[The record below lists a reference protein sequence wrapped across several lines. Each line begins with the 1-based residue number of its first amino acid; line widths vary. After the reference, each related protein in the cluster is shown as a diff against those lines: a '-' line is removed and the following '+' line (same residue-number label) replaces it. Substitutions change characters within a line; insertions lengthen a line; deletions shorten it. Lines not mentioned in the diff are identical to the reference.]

1 MDGSGSIGKGNFK
14 KCLRFLRNFVQ
25 SFNIA
30 EDGSHVGVVLFSSTA
45 EVVFNFEK
53 YFDSNSIINAIDKIP
68 YPSKSTYTGV
78 GLDLVR
84 TGLFE
89 ISERQ
94 GVRDVLIVMTDG
106 ASQVRIFDNK
116 IVFKVIMFLNVQ
128 PPPPKKKRKTPVNFL
143 KKTNTNFM

>member
-1 MDGSGSIGKGNFK
+1 M
-14 KCLRFLRNFVQ
+14 
-25 SFNIA
+25 
-30 EDGSHVGVVLFSSTA
+30 
-45 EVVFNFEK
+45 VFNFEK
-53 YFDSNSIINAIDKIP
+53 YFDSNSIIDAIDKIQ

-128 PPPPKKKRKTPVNFL
+128 PPPKKK
-143 KKTNTNFM
+143 KKKKKNTSKLLEKNEY

>member
-1 MDGSGSIGKGNFK
+1 M
-14 KCLRFLRNFVQ
+14 RFLRNFVQ

-53 YFDSNSIINAIDKIP
+53 YFDPNSIIDAIDKIP
-68 YPSKSTYTGV
+68 YPSKSTYTGI

-116 IVFKVIMFLNVQ
+116 IVSKVIMFLNVQ
-128 PPPPKKKRKTPVNFL
+128 PPQKKRKRKRKRPVNFL
-143 KKTNTNFM
+143 KTTNTNFM

>member
-1 MDGSGSIGKGNFK
+1 M
-14 KCLRFLRNFVQ
+14 
-25 SFNIA
+25 
-30 EDGSHVGVVLFSSTA
+30 
-45 EVVFNFEK
+45 VFNFEK
-53 YFDSNSIINAIDKIP
+53 YFDSNSIIDAIDKIP
-68 YPSKSTYTGV
+68 YPSKSTYTGR

-116 IVFKVIMFLNVQ
+116 IVSKVIMFLNVQ
-128 PPPPKKKRKTPVNFL
+128 PPPPKKKEKHQ
-143 KKTNTNFM
+143 

>member
-1 MDGSGSIGKGNFK
+1 M
-14 KCLRFLRNFVQ
+14 
-25 SFNIA
+25 
-30 EDGSHVGVVLFSSTA
+30 
-45 EVVFNFEK
+45 VFNFEK

-78 GLDLVR
+78 GLNLVR

-128 PPPPKKKRKTPVNFL
+128 PPPKKKKRKRKTPVNFL

>member
-1 MDGSGSIGKGNFK
+1 M
-14 KCLRFLRNFVQ
+14 RFLRNFVQ

-53 YFDSNSIINAIDKIP
+53 YFDPNSIIDAIDKIP
-68 YPSKSTYTGV
+68 YPSKSTYTGI

-89 ISERQ
+89 VSERQ

-116 IVFKVIMFLNVQ
+116 IVSKVIMFLNVQ
-128 PPPPKKKRKTPVNFL
+128 PPPKKKKE
-143 KKTNTNFM
+143 KEKEKHQ

>member
-1 MDGSGSIGKGNFK
+1 M
-14 KCLRFLRNFVQ
+14 
-25 SFNIA
+25 
-30 EDGSHVGVVLFSSTA
+30 
-45 EVVFNFEK
+45 VFNFEK

-128 PPPPKKKRKTPVNFL
+128 PPPQKKKRKRKTPVNFL

>member
-1 MDGSGSIGKGNFK
+1 M
-14 KCLRFLRNFVQ
+14 
-25 SFNIA
+25 
-30 EDGSHVGVVLFSSTA
+30 
-45 EVVFNFEK
+45 VFNFEK
-53 YFDSNSIINAIDKIP
+53 YFDSNSIIDAIDKIP

-128 PPPPKKKRKTPVNFL
+128 PPPKKKRKRKRKTPVNFL

>member
-1 MDGSGSIGKGNFK
+1 M
-14 KCLRFLRNFVQ
+14 
-25 SFNIA
+25 
-30 EDGSHVGVVLFSSTA
+30 
-45 EVVFNFEK
+45 FNFEK
-53 YFDSNSIINAIDKIP
+53 YFDPNSIIDAIDKIP
-68 YPSKSTYTGV
+68 YPSKSTYTGK

-116 IVFKVIMFLNVQ
+116 IVSKVIMFLNVQ
-128 PPPPKKKRKTPVNFL
+128 PPPPKKK
-143 KKTNTNFM
+143 KKKKKNTSKLLENNEY

>member
-1 MDGSGSIGKGNFK
+1 M
-14 KCLRFLRNFVQ
+14 RFLRNFVQ

-53 YFDSNSIINAIDKIP
+53 YFDSNSIIDAIDKIP
-68 YPSKSTYTGV
+68 YPSKSTYTGK

-106 ASQVRIFDNK
+106 ASQVRVFDNK
-116 IVFKVIMFLNVQ
+116 IVPKVIMFLNMQ
-128 PPPPKKKRKTPVNFL
+128 PPHQKKRKRKTPVNFL
-143 KKTNTNFM
+143 KTTNTNFM

>member
-1 MDGSGSIGKGNFK
+1 M
-14 KCLRFLRNFVQ
+14 RFLRNFVQ

-53 YFDSNSIINAIDKIP
+53 YFDPNSIIDTIDKIP
-68 YPSKSTYTGV
+68 YPSKSTYTGI

-106 ASQVRIFDNK
+106 ASQVRVFDNK
-116 IVFKVIMFLNVQ
+116 IVSKVIMFLNMQ
-128 PPPPKKKRKTPVNFL
+128 PPPKKKKE
-143 KKTNTNFM
+143 KEKHQ

>member
-1 MDGSGSIGKGNFK
+1 M
-14 KCLRFLRNFVQ
+14 RFLRNFVQ

-53 YFDSNSIINAIDKIP
+53 YFDPNSIIDAIDKIP
-68 YPSKSTYTGV
+68 YPSKSTYTGI

-106 ASQVRIFDNK
+106 ASQVRVFDNK
-116 IVFKVIMFLNVQ
+116 IVSKVIMFLNMQ
-128 PPPPKKKRKTPVNFL
+128 PPPPKKKKKRKTPPTSSSNIPF
-143 KKTNTNFM
+143 

>member
-1 MDGSGSIGKGNFK
+1 M
-14 KCLRFLRNFVQ
+14 RFLRNFVQ

-53 YFDSNSIINAIDKIP
+53 YFDSNSIIDAIDKIS
-68 YPSKSTYTGV
+68 YPSKSTYTGK

-106 ASQVRIFDNK
+106 ASQVRVFDNK
-116 IVFKVIMFLNVQ
+116 IVSKVIMFLNMQ
-128 PPPPKKKRKTPVNFL
+128 PPPKKKRKRKTPVNFL
-143 KKTNTNFM
+143 KTTNTNFM

>member
-1 MDGSGSIGKGNFK
+1 M
-14 KCLRFLRNFVQ
+14 
-25 SFNIA
+25 
-30 EDGSHVGVVLFSSTA
+30 
-45 EVVFNFEK
+45 VFNFEK
-53 YFDSNSIINAIDKIP
+53 YFDSNSIIKAIDKIP

-128 PPPPKKKRKTPVNFL
+128 PPPQKKK
-143 KKTNTNFM
+143 KKKKKNTSKLLEKNEY

>member
-1 MDGSGSIGKGNFK
+1 M
-14 KCLRFLRNFVQ
+14 
-25 SFNIA
+25 
-30 EDGSHVGVVLFSSTA
+30 
-45 EVVFNFEK
+45 VFNFEK
-53 YFDSNSIINAIDKIP
+53 YFDSNSIIDAIDKIP
-68 YPSKSTYTGV
+68 YPSKSTYTGI

-116 IVFKVIMFLNVQ
+116 IVSKVIMFLNVQ
-128 PPPPKKKRKTPVNFL
+128 PPPKILCESIVRCFPIASLSL
-143 KKTNTNFM
+143 KLLKLS

>member
-1 MDGSGSIGKGNFK
+1 M
-14 KCLRFLRNFVQ
+14 
-25 SFNIA
+25 
-30 EDGSHVGVVLFSSTA
+30 
-45 EVVFNFEK
+45 VFNFEK

-128 PPPPKKKRKTPVNFL
+128 PPPPKKKKRKRKTPVNFL

>member
-1 MDGSGSIGKGNFK
+1 M
-14 KCLRFLRNFVQ
+14 
-25 SFNIA
+25 
-30 EDGSHVGVVLFSSTA
+30 
-45 EVVFNFEK
+45 VFNFEK
-53 YFDSNSIINAIDKIP
+53 YFDSNSIIDAIDKIP

-128 PPPPKKKRKTPVNFL
+128 PPPPKKKKRKRKTPVNFL